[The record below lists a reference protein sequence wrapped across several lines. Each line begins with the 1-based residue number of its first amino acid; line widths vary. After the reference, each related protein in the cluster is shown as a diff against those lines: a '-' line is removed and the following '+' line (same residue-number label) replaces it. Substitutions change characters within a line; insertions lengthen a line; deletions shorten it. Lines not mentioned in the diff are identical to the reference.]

1 MTTELHANPILS
13 EPSTPVQHT
22 DRHTSI
28 PINRWLPRH
37 LQPESSTDT
46 TTTGDSTPE
55 PLVDPLDETLPAQVS
70 LPASTRTPSRR
81 RRPTLEDASS
91 TPRSRLVKARTAGEY
106 LQHHD
111 RQRKQFLV
119 ERGGQIQRRLSFVDD
134 YGLDELRAPPILPDR
149 ERRKSLEHAWAHK
162 PEIPKQLWAQR
173 VRDDC
178 IIACWIAF
186 FAIWGLL
193 ARMGLEALSTYPGQP
208 VFPLIWPQFVGC
220 AVMGFLLQDKILFPK
235 QDRYVPLYI
244 GLTTGFCGSLTSF
257 SSFMWNSFQSMAN
270 LDPVYDRGPG
280 KDVLALASQVIVTL
294 SLSIAALRFG
304 AHIAQV
310 VSRWLPSIREG
321 EKSVRWL
328 DWIGVGL
335 GVCVWAGVGIM
346 TGLIPQWRR
355 QLFAAVFGPV
365 GLSSSRCDPCF
376 GLTSCA
382 RCHPTLATLPLQPSD
397 PLVPPRHIHCKHH
410 SNTALR
416 SNNTHPIPSKHNP
429 HTPLLQCLVRR

>member
-13 EPSTPVQHT
+13 EPSTPVHHT
-22 DRHTSI
+22 DRHTAI
-28 PINRWLPRH
+28 PLNRWLPPH
-37 LQPESSTDT
+37 LQAESSTNT

-55 PLVDPLDETLPAQVS
+55 PLVDPQVS
-70 LPASTRTPSRR
+70 PPASTRTPSRQR
-81 RRPTLEDASS
+81 RLTLEDASS
-91 TPRSRLVKARTAGEY
+91 TPRPHLVKARTAGEY
-106 LQHHD
+106 LQHLHD
-111 RQRKQFLV
+111 RQRKQFLG
-119 ERGGQIQRRLSFVDD
+119 ERGGQIQRRRSFVDD

-149 ERRKSLEHAWAHK
+149 ERRKSLEQAWARK
-162 PEIPKQLWAQR
+162 PEIPKLLWAQR
-173 VRDDC
+173 VRDDFVV
-178 IIACWIAF
+178 ACWITF
-186 FAIWGLL
+186 SAIWGLL

-257 SSFMWNSFQSMAN
+257 SSFMWNSFQAMAN
-270 LDPVYDRGPG
+270 LDPFYDRGPG

-321 EKSVRWL
+321 EKSARWL

-335 GVCVWAGVGIM
+335 GVCGWAGAGIM
-346 TGLIPQWRR
+346 TGLIPQWRQ
-355 QLFAAVFGPV
+355 QLFATVFGPV
-365 GLSSSRCDPCF
+365 GLFSSRRYPCF
-376 GLTSCA
+376 GLTSCD
-382 RCHPTLATLPLQPSD
+382 RCHRTLETVPLQPSN
-397 PLVPPRHIHCKHH
+397 PLVPPRHIHRKYHR
-410 SNTALR
+410 NTPLR

-429 HTPLLQCLVRR
+429 HTPLLLCLVRR